1 MRRLV
6 SLLLAVLLVMS
17 CFSVSIVATSA
28 AVADQAE
35 TAANIDVA
43 AAGSAYEDMQSKT
56 TVENNYGLSKT
67 VNDGTILQAWTWSF
81 KNIEQNLETIAEQGF
96 TTIQV
101 SPPNEIKKGTKGA
114 KFLQSDGQ
122 NGWWMYYQPSGFQ
135 LNNSTDNALGTKAEF
150 ISMCDKAHEMGLKII
165 VDAVI
170 NHMGTKDGDDNNT
183 STDPMSHV
191 TPKAQTFEPEIYNNK
206 LFHNPWKR

>member
-1 MRRLV
+1 MKMRRLV

-17 CFSVSIVATSA
+17 CVSVGIVATSA
-28 AVADQAE
+28 ANVDTAD

-67 VNDGTILQAWTWSF
+67 VDDGTILQAWTWSF
-81 KNIEQNLETIAEQGF
+81 KNIEANLETIAEQGF

-101 SPPNEIKKGTKGA
+101 SPPNEIKKGTNGA

-150 ISMCDKAHEMGLKII
+150 ISDRKSVM
-165 VDAVI
+165 
-170 NHMGTKDGDDNNT
+170 
-183 STDPMSHV
+183 
-191 TPKAQTFEPEIYNNK
+191 
-206 LFHNPWKR
+206 